1 MAVYP
6 NIFWSSPFVGL
17 KPETELWSSPYQTEL
32 SEGLTILVG
41 EGGSRLLFFYTL
53 KLNNRD

>member
-41 EGGSRLLFFYTL
+41 EGGLLFFYTL